1 MVVTVRRPDNIDSEV
16 PARTAAGVYSIRIIP
31 ISAVLGMATEIEQKL
46 NDELK
51 DAMRAG
57 DEVRRDAVRMLRAA
71 MKNEEIELR
80 HPLTQEEAER
90 VVARLAKRHRESI
103 EQFRQGNRPDLVAR
117 EETQLAVVERFLPQ
131 LMPRDGVEAI
141 VRETLAGLD
150 LGGPR
155 AQGAAMAA
163 LSPKL
168 RGKADMKLVS
178 EIVRSILAADGTGS
192 R

>member
-1 MVVTVRRPDNIDSEV
+1 
-16 PARTAAGVYSIRIIP
+16 
-31 ISAVLGMATEIEQKL
+31 MATQIEQQL

-80 HPLTQEEAER
+80 HSLTQEEAER

-117 EETQLAVVERFLPQ
+117 EETQLAVVERFLPT
-131 LMPRDGVEAI
+131 LMPREEVEEV
-141 VRETLAGLD
+141 VRATMAEID
-150 LGGPR
+150 LSGPR
-155 AQGAAMAA
+155 AQGVAMAA
-163 LSPKL
+163 LSQKL
-168 RGKADMKLVS
+168 RGKADMKMVS
-178 EIVRSILAADGTGS
+178 EIVRSILAASGTGS

>member
-1 MVVTVRRPDNIDSEV
+1 VCSSDLFYE
-16 PARTAAGVYSIRIIP
+16 
-31 ISAVLGMATEIEQKL
+31 SAMATEIEQQL
-46 NDELK
+46 TNELK

-57 DEVRRDAVRMLRAA
+57 DDVRRDAVRMLRAA

-80 HPLTQEEAER
+80 HPLTQGEAER
-90 VVARLAKRHRESI
+90 VVARIAKRHRESI
-103 EQFRQGNRPDLVAR
+103 EQFRQGGRTDLAAR
-117 EETQLAVVERFLPQ
+117 EENQLAVVERFLPT
-131 LMPRDGVEAI
+131 LMPPDEVESI
-141 VRETLAGLD
+141 VRETMAGLD
-150 LGGPR
+150 VSGPR

-178 EIVRSILAADGTGS
+178 EIVKSVLAANAVES

>member
-1 MVVTVRRPDNIDSEV
+1 
-16 PARTAAGVYSIRIIP
+16 
-31 ISAVLGMATEIEQKL
+31 MATEIEQQL

-80 HPLTQEEAER
+80 HPLTQEEAEH

-131 LMPRDGVEAI
+131 LMPRDEVEAV

-150 LGGPR
+150 LSGPR

-178 EIVRSILAADGTGS
+178 EIVRSVLAADGTGS

>member
-1 MVVTVRRPDNIDSEV
+1 
-16 PARTAAGVYSIRIIP
+16 
-31 ISAVLGMATEIEQKL
+31 MATEIEQQL

-71 MKNEEIELR
+71 MKNEEIERR

-103 EQFRQGNRPDLVAR
+103 EQFRQGNRPDLVER

-131 LMPRDGVEAI
+131 LMPREQVEAI
-141 VRETLAGLD
+141 VREAMAELD
-150 LGGPR
+150 LSGPR

-178 EIVRSILAADGTGS
+178 ELVRSLLAASAAES

>member
-1 MVVTVRRPDNIDSEV
+1 
-16 PARTAAGVYSIRIIP
+16 
-31 ISAVLGMATEIEQKL
+31 MATEIEQQL
-46 NDELK
+46 DNELK
-51 DAMRAG
+51 DAMRTG

-71 MKNEEIELR
+71 MKNEEIERR

-103 EQFRQGNRPDLVAR
+103 EQFRQGNRTDLVQR

-131 LMPRDGVEAI
+131 LMPRDEVEAI
-141 VRETLAGLD
+141 VRETMAGLD
-150 LGGPR
+150 VSGPR

-168 RGKADMKLVS
+168 RGKADMKFVS
-178 EIVRSILAADGTGS
+178 ELVRSLLAASPAES

>member
-1 MVVTVRRPDNIDSEV
+1 
-16 PARTAAGVYSIRIIP
+16 
-31 ISAVLGMATEIEQKL
+31 MATEIERQL

-51 DAMRAG
+51 DAMRTG

-117 EETQLAVVERFLPQ
+117 EETQLAVVERFLPK
-131 LMPRDGVEAI
+131 LMPREEVEEV
-141 VRETLAGLD
+141 VRTTMAELD
-150 LGGPR
+150 VSGPR

-163 LSPKL
+163 LSQKL

-178 EIVRSILAADGTGS
+178 EIVRSILAASGTGS

>member
-1 MVVTVRRPDNIDSEV
+1 
-16 PARTAAGVYSIRIIP
+16 
-31 ISAVLGMATEIEQKL
+31 MATEIEQKL

-90 VVARLAKRHRESI
+90 VVTRLARRHRESI

-131 LMPRDGVEAI
+131 LMPRDEVEGV
-141 VRETLAGLD
+141 VRDMLARLD
-150 LGGPR
+150 LSGPR

-178 EIVRSILAADGTGS
+178 EIVRSMLAADGTGS

>member
-1 MVVTVRRPDNIDSEV
+1 
-16 PARTAAGVYSIRIIP
+16 
-31 ISAVLGMATEIEQKL
+31 MATEIEERL
-46 NDELK
+46 TDELK

-57 DEVRRDAVRMLRAA
+57 DDVRRDAVRMVRAA
-71 MKNEEIELR
+71 LKNEQIELR

-103 EQFRQGNRPDLVAR
+103 DQFTKGNRPDLVER
-117 EETQLAVVERFLPQ
+117 EERQLAVVEQFLPT
-131 LMPRDGVEAI
+131 LLPPNEVEKV
-141 VRETLAGLD
+141 VREALAGLD
-150 LGGPR
+150 LGAPR

-163 LSPKL
+163 VSSRL

-178 EIVRSILAADGTGS
+178 ELVRSIVAAHAAES